1 VLFPPNSLTKS
12 CGKLSLSGIKEEFL
26 VRKPRIYIDGFNL
39 SLEQGTGVA
48 TYSRNLSFALRD
60 LGAEVGVLYGTS
72 ASTISFY
79 SLIREIAFFDPRV
92 GKPSWLAE
100 KLANFWRAMTLPFG
114 EIALQVPMTGR
125 VIRDTFRAR
134 LPYFDHIWN
143 IQGLYE
149 KQELY
154 GKWFGRRMSVH
165 FLQSP
170 EIMHWTYPLALRV
183 SKAKNIY
190 TLHDLVPLRLP
201 YTTLD
206 NKRYYFRLLNRLT
219 KSADHIVTVSEA
231 SRKDIINLFGVPERR
246 ITNTYQAVDIPAQFR
261 NKPISDVKSDIEG
274 TFGLGYK
281 KYFLFFGA
289 IEPKKNVGR
298 MIEAYLASGAT
309 DPLVIVGKKAWKS
322 EEELRLISDNDH
334 VRYLLTNGNITE
346 RRFRV
351 MQLDYAPFPLLVSL
365 IRGAKAVLFPSL
377 YEGFGLP
384 ALESMLLGTPVL
396 TSNTASMPEVVGN
409 AALQVDPYD
418 TRALVEGIRALDS
431 DADLRGRLAEAG
443 PIRAQEFSPER
454 YQARLADVYSK
465 FTKIS

>member
-1 VLFPPNSLTKS
+1 M
-12 CGKLSLSGIKEEFL
+12 
-26 VRKPRIYIDGFNL
+26 RKPRIYIDGFNL

-48 TYSRNLSFALRD
+48 TYARNLSFALRD
-60 LGAEVGVLYGTS
+60 LGAEVGVLYGAPTSTTS
-72 ASTISFY
+72 AN
-79 SLIREIAFFDPRV
+79 SLMREIAFFDPRTRT
-92 GKPSWLAE
+92 PSRLSQAL
-100 KLANFWRAMTLPFG
+100 KNFRRTLMLPFG
-114 EIALQVPMTGR
+114 EIAFQVPVTGR
-125 VIRDTFRAR
+125 VIRNTFQAR

-143 IQGLYE
+143 VQDLFTKE
-149 KQELY
+149 SLY
-154 GKWFGRRMSVH
+154 GRLLGGRMNVH
-165 FLQSP
+165 FREAP
-170 EIMHWTYPLALRV
+170 DIMHWTYPLAIRIP
-183 SKAKNIY
+183 KAKNIY

-206 NKRYYFRLLNRLT
+206 NKRRYFSLIRRLT

-231 SRKDIINLFGVPERR
+231 SKKDIIDLFGVPEER
-246 ITNTYQAVDIPAQFR
+246 ITNTYQAVDIPPIYR
-261 NKPISDVKSDIEG
+261 NKAVSDVKSELEG
-274 TFGLGYK
+274 TFGLSYK
-281 KYFLFFGA
+281 KYFLFCGA

-298 MIEAYLASGAT
+298 LIEAYLASGVT

-322 EEELRLISDNDH
+322 EEELRLISDNEH

-351 MQLDYAPFPLLVSL
+351 LQVDYAPFPLLVSL

-384 ALESMLLGTPVL
+384 ALEAMSLGTPVL

-418 TRALVEGIRALDS
+418 TRALVEGIRALDT

-443 PIRAQEFSPER
+443 PIQAEQFSPER
-454 YQARLADVYSK
+454 YQARLADVYGK
-465 FTKIS
+465 FTKLDR